1 MLVGNGAASWG
12 VREIAF
18 FQFLV
23 NGIQD
28 FGQRLAHSLRRASLY
43 FGLDV
48 VAAARHLGEGY
59 VKAESGEGLA

>member
-1 MLVGNGAASWG
+1 MLVRNEAASRG

-23 NGIQD
+23 NGIRD
-28 FGQRLAHSLRRASLY
+28 FGQGLVHSLLGASLY

-48 VAAARHLGEGY
+48 VAAARHLGEGC
-59 VKAESGEGLA
+59 VKVESEEGPS